1 MKKLFFL
8 MAASFLFAPVHAQ
21 ITERERPAEW
31 QHLVKGARF
40 MDRFLPMP
48 DGIQAKGIWGTDSVL
63 NRYVD
68 NGIELPGVS
77 FWGGNILQDTEGKY
91 HLFVCGWPE
100 NSPKGH
106 MFWSNSTVF
115 HAVSDRLTGPFKIRN
130 SIGKGHNPEAFRLSD
145 GRIVV
150 YVIDGYYIAD
160 RVDDKVWTYGKFSFD
175 PRDRKI
181 IEGLSNLTFARRQD
195 GSYLMVCRGGGVW
208 ISKDGLSPY
217 KQLTDKRVYP
227 DVEGRTP
234 AVIAE
239 LKKASPSAGLIRAD
253 FRPGELAKSLA
264 GAGAAALSVLTEKNF
279 FMGSAENLKIAAD
292 SVSIPI
298 LRKDFI
304 FDKYQIC
311 QAKVWGASAVLL
323 IAAMLSRAEFE
334 ELFGFAE
341 SLGLDAL
348 CEAHTEG
355 EISMLASAGAKIIGV
370 NCRNLK
376 NFETDFERVGTL
388 IKLVPQECVKV
399 SESAIGSRETL
410 LKAGEYGADAA
421 LIGSELMRAS
431 SPADRLLQLLGKK

>member
-1 MKKLFFL
+1 MK
-8 MAASFLFAPVHAQ
+8 
-21 ITERERPAEW
+21 
-31 QHLVKGARF
+31 
-40 MDRFLPMP
+40 
-48 DGIQAKGIWGTDSVL
+48 TDSIL
-63 NRYVD
+63 D
-68 NGIELPGVS
+68 KICAQKFEELESEKRTIGFGELYS
-77 FWGGNILQDTEGKY
+77 MAMD
-91 HLFVCGWPE
+91 
-100 NSPKGH
+100 SP
-106 MFWSNSTVF
+106 
-115 HAVSDRLTGPFKIRN
+115 ARAPFAAALKK
-130 SIGKGHNPEAFRLSD
+130 SSD
-145 GRIVV
+145 G
-150 YVIDGYYIAD
+150 
-160 RVDDKVWTYGKFSFD
+160 
-175 PRDRKI
+175 
-181 IEGLSNLTFARRQD
+181 
-195 GSYLMVCRGGGVW
+195 
-208 ISKDGLSPY
+208 
-217 KQLTDKRVYP
+217 
-227 DVEGRTP
+227 TP

-292 SVSIPI
+292 AVSIPL

-341 SLGLDAL
+341 SLGLDSL
-348 CEAHTEG
+348 CEAHTED

-410 LKAGEYGADAA
+410 LRAGEYGADAA

-431 SPADRLLQLLGKK
+431 SPADRLSQLLGKK

>member
-1 MKKLFFL
+1 MK
-8 MAASFLFAPVHAQ
+8 
-21 ITERERPAEW
+21 
-31 QHLVKGARF
+31 
-40 MDRFLPMP
+40 
-48 DGIQAKGIWGTDSVL
+48 TDSIL
-63 NRYVD
+63 D
-68 NGIELPGVS
+68 KICALKSEELESEKRTIGFGELYS
-77 FWGGNILQDTEGKY
+77 MAMD
-91 HLFVCGWPE
+91 
-100 NSPKGH
+100 SP
-106 MFWSNSTVF
+106 
-115 HAVSDRLTGPFKIRN
+115 ARAPFAAALKR
-130 SIGKGHNPEAFRLSD
+130 SSD
-145 GRIVV
+145 G
-150 YVIDGYYIAD
+150 
-160 RVDDKVWTYGKFSFD
+160 
-175 PRDRKI
+175 
-181 IEGLSNLTFARRQD
+181 
-195 GSYLMVCRGGGVW
+195 
-208 ISKDGLSPY
+208 
-217 KQLTDKRVYP
+217 
-227 DVEGRTP
+227 TP

-253 FRPGELAKSLA
+253 FRPGELAKS
-264 GAGAAALSVLTEKNF
+264 AALSVLTEKNF
-279 FMGSAENLKIAAD
+279 FMGSAENLKRAAD
-292 SVSIPI
+292 SVSRPI

-431 SPADRLLQLLGKK
+431 SPADRLSQLLGKK